1 MKHLIARH
9 RPGLALA
16 ITCVAVGVGI
26 GAITSAGATTTTT
39 AASSAKAGSAVVRAR
54 HGRLRRRGALL
65 RRAVQGDLVVRTASG
80 FGTVS
85 FQRGTVESISGT
97 QLTLTEGT
105 RKALYR
111 SVTVTLPAQAVVR
124 DGGKQASLSSVTPG
138 QRVVVIHAPRRTFVL
153 AHTPV
158 RS

>member
-9 RPGLALA
+9 RRGLALA

-54 HGRLRRRGALL
+54 HSRLRRRGALL
-65 RRAVQGDLVVRTASG
+65 RRAVQGDVVVRTASG

-105 RKALYR
+105 RKASYR

-124 DGGKQASLSSVTPG
+124 DDGKQASLSSVTPG

-158 RS
+158 HS